1 MGLEL
6 IHGKM
11 EEPTLDHGWKGKCME
26 KGYISG
32 QMGEFIKGT
41 IKMIIEKVM
50 EPSRRQMG
58 VFMTDSGKVVSNME
72 LESSHMQVVSKS

>member
-1 MGLEL
+1 
-6 IHGKM
+6 
-11 EEPTLDHGWKGKCME
+11 
-26 KGYISG
+26 
-32 QMGEFIKGT
+32 MGEFIKV
-41 IKMIIEKVM
+41 IIRMIIEKVM